1 MTPLSV
7 LVLDHVTK
15 RFDSFTAVDD
25 LSFDVPEGGIF
36 GFLGANGA
44 GKTTTLRMA
53 LDILRPTSGTLEVL
67 GRPPG
72 RHSSAKGGGG
82 EIGFLPEERGLYRQ
96 MTVLETVVYF
106 GRLKGMTTG
115 DATASARGLL
125 ERFGLGPFE
134 DRKVEQLSKGMAQKV
149 QLAAALVTN
158 PKLLILDEPFSGLD
172 PVNQAV
178 LEEVVLE
185 RARAGA
191 TVVFSTH
198 VMQHAER
205 LCDRLLLLAKGRK
218 VFQGDQ
224 EAARAQLPTRLTLSA
239 RDDPHSLPGVLSAQ
253 AQGTARDG
261 WTDWAITLP
270 PGGDAGALLEACTT
284 RGFALRRFDIH
295 RASLHE
301 VFLHLVGEAPDAPK
315 PDTQAAGV
323 AA

>member
-1 MTPLSV
+1 MAV
-7 LVLDHVTK
+7 LVLDRVTK
-15 RFDSFTAVDD
+15 RFDAVTAVDD

-53 LDILRPTSGTLEVL
+53 LDILRPTSGTIEVL

-72 RHSSAKGGGG
+72 RRGGG

-96 MTVLETVVYF
+96 MTALETVIYF
-106 GRLKGMTTG
+106 GRLKGMSAG
-115 DATASARGLL
+115 DAETAARGLL
-125 ERFGLGPFE
+125 DRFGLAAAAE
-134 DRKVEQLSKGMAQKV
+134 RKVEQLSKGMAQKA
-149 QLAAALVTN
+149 QLAAALVTA
-158 PKLLILDEPFSGLD
+158 PRLLILDEPFSGLD
-172 PVNQAV
+172 PVNQAM

-205 LCDRLLLLAKGRK
+205 LCDRLLLLAGGRK

-224 EAARAQLPTRLTLSA
+224 DAARAQLPTRLTLSA
-239 RDDPHSLPGVLSAQ
+239 RDDPRSLPGVKGAEALGA
-253 AQGTARDG
+253 ARDG
-261 WTDWAITLP
+261 WTDWAITLD
-270 PGGDAGALLEACTT
+270 PGGDAGALLETCTA

-295 RASLHE
+295 RATLHE
-301 VFLHLVGEAPDAPK
+301 VFLHIVGEAGATK
-315 PDTQAAGV
+315 LDTPGAEAA
-323 AA
+323 A